1 MFAFPLCSRFLAS
14 VLSCTMSIYAQT
26 PGNTWKLL
34 GKSERLFFQIPRSS
48 TDVSCK
54 RTAVNR
60 KSRRQ
65 VGGCFKMFSRM
76 NSLRNV
82 FHSARSRSEK
92 VQEPFRPLRNH
103 ILHSIHHI
111 FHFSKQCS
119 WNFSRLCLR
128 NNWSFVFTRCTHA
141 FPILRIW
148 QMDFQIW
155 DTSFGID
162 Q

>member
-14 VLSCTMSIYAQT
+14 MLSCTMSIYAQT

-48 TDVSCK
+48 TEVSCK

-65 VGGCFKMFSRM
+65 VGGCFKMLSRM

-103 ILHSIHHI
+103 ILQSIQHIFIFQNNVHETFQDFAWETIDLLFSHFVHTRFLFCAFDRWTFKSEIHH
-111 FHFSKQCS
+111 
-119 WNFSRLCLR
+119 L
-128 NNWSFVFTRCTHA
+128 
-141 FPILRIW
+141 
-148 QMDFQIW
+148 
-155 DTSFGID
+155 G
-162 Q
+162 